1 MKHRFIPAATLFP
14 VPPSATAGRRRSF
27 TLIELLVVI
36 AIIAI
41 LAGMLLPALNKA
53 RESGRSASC
62 LSRLSQLSKAFIF
75 YADDNNSFMFTHIYT
90 ESGPATW
97 ANVLSVQKY
106 MPEKIRNCP
115 SLKIADND
123 YFRTYGLYRSS
134 LHKTWYNSKTEEW
147 GNFAVETTGKDE
159 LYYATQ
165 RMKIPARIFM
175 FADTMCNSTTSHPS
189 EGFWVY
195 SPKWIKTG
203 TDDSGISI
211 HHNGRA
217 NFSFFDGHAAS
228 QGKAELKTLGF
239 TSVIENG
246 GRNEL

>member
-1 MKHRFIPAATLFP
+1 MKISHHTSCNIFS
-14 VPPSATAGRRRSF
+14 VPSFLRNRCHNPF
-27 TLIELLVVI
+27 TLIELLIVI

-53 RESGRSASC
+53 RESGRSANC
-62 LSRLSQLSKAFIF
+62 LTRLSQLSKAFIF
-75 YADDNNSFMFTHIYT
+75 YADDYNSFMFTHIYT

-97 ANVLSVQKY
+97 AKVLSLQKY
-106 MPEKIRNCP
+106 MPDKIRNCP

-123 YFRTYGLYRSS
+123 YFRTYGLYRST
-134 LHKTWYNSKTEEW
+134 LHRTWYNGKTEGW

-165 RMKIPARIFM
+165 RMKVPARIFM

-228 QGKAELKTLGF
+228 QGKAELKTLEF

-246 GRNEL
+246 SRNEL